1 MVSLSGDYLANVTLK
16 KKRRIDPS
24 LVQPGDMILLSDF
37 GRWTCKIRGDHG
49 KRSRDYRLAGGW
61 FLVISKERSD
71 LRGRGDAGSIV
82 ELYNPEKQYWDNTVF
97 WDDGEDEAE
106 ILDHVPAQT

>member
-1 MVSLSGDYLANVTLK
+1 MTTSK

-49 KRSRDYRLAGGW
+49 KRSRDYRLDGGW
-61 FLVISKERSD
+61 FLVISKVREVGGAEDTSFRV
-71 LRGRGDAGSIV
+71 GGPCSIV
-82 ELYNPEKQYWDNTVF
+82 ELYNPEKQYWDNTIF
-97 WDDGEDEAE
+97 WDDGKDEAE